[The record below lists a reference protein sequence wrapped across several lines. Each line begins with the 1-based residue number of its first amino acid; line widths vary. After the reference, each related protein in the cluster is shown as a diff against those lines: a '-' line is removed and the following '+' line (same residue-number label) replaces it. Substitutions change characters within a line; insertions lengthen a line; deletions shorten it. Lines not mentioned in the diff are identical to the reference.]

1 MQGLIGL
8 LPFLALFGML
18 AFTRIPAYLATLT
31 TMLGTCV
38 LASAIWHA
46 PTSALTHAADEG
58 TVTAFL
64 PILWVIFAA
73 IFVYF
78 VSTETGAMDVI
89 RNMLCRACPDI
100 RIQAVLIAFCFGG
113 FLEAVAGFGT
123 AVAIPTAMLIT
134 LGCNPVAAATVALV
148 ANSVPVAF
156 GALGIPVI
164 TLAKV
169 TDLDV
174 STLTRH
180 IALQL
185 ALFAVVVP
193 VGLAKLADRS
203 RPLDGWVVR
212 DALLIGVVF
221 SATQVAVAF
230 VAGPELVA
238 VVASLFSLVLFLV
251 IQQWRSPEAKGLFTL
266 ALLRATLPFL
276 ILLVLV
282 LTTRLISIP
291 VLQKAPFTFT
301 TNAFS
306 TTTPPHPLKLDIA
319 TTPGTLLLLAGVIGG
334 LIQGLRPARLGALL
348 WKTAKTVKWT
358 SVTIVSILILA
369 KVMTVSG
376 MIASVAVQ
384 IAHVSGSMFPIIAPM
399 LGALGTFV
407 TGSDTSSNILLGELQ
422 KQTAIST
429 GFDPA
434 WVTAANTT
442 GATAGKMI
450 SPQSIAIACSTV
462 GIESRQREIFRK
474 TIVYCALYVV
484 AVGLLVWLG
493 ALTRIPQAWTPHS
506 LPMH

>member
-1 MQGLIGL
+1 MRGLVGLI
-8 LPFLALFGML
+8 PFLALFGML
-18 AFTRIPAYLATLT
+18 AFTRIPAYLATFA
-31 TMLGTCV
+31 TMLGTWV

-46 PTSALTHAADEG
+46 PTAALTHAAAEG
-58 TVTAFL
+58 AVTAVL

-78 VSTETGAMDVI
+78 VSAETGAMDVI

-123 AVAIPTAMLIT
+123 AVAIPTAMLIS

-164 TLAKV
+164 ALANV
-169 TDLDV
+169 THLDV

-180 IALQL
+180 IAVQL

-193 VGLAKLADRS
+193 VGLAKLVDRS

-251 IQQWRSPEAKGLFTL
+251 IQQRRQGKGLFTL

-282 LTTRLISIP
+282 LVTRLISIP
-291 VLQKAPFTFT
+291 VLQKPPFS
-301 TNAFS
+301 S
-306 TTTPPHPLKLDIA
+306 TMTATGHPVKLDFA
-319 TTPGTLLLLAGVIGG
+319 TTPGTLLLLAGLIGG
-334 LIQGLRPARLGALL
+334 LIQGLRPARLGGLL
-348 WKTAKTVKWT
+348 WKTAKTIKWT

-376 MIASVAVQ
+376 MISSVAVQ
-384 IAHVSGSMFPIIAPM
+384 IAHVSGSMFPVIAPL

-422 KQTAIST
+422 RQTAVST

-434 WVTAANTT
+434 WVTASNTA

-450 SPQSIAIACSTV
+450 SPQSIAVACSTV
-462 GIESRQREIFRK
+462 GIESRQREIFRR
-474 TIVYCALYVV
+474 TILYCALYVV
-484 AVGLLVWLG
+484 AVGLLVWIG
-493 ALTRIPQAWTPHS
+493 AVTRIPKAWTPRS
-506 LPMH
+506 LPIP

>member
-1 MQGLIGL
+1 MQGLIGFI
-8 LPFLALFGML
+8 PFLALFGML
-18 AFTRIPAYLATLT
+18 AFTRIPAYLATLA
-31 TMLGTCV
+31 TMLGTWV

-46 PTSALTHAADEG
+46 PTAALTHAATEG
-58 TVTAFL
+58 AVTAVL

-89 RNMLCRACPDI
+89 RNMLCRACPDL

-164 TLAKV
+164 ALANV
-169 TDLDV
+169 THLDV

-180 IALQL
+180 IAVQL
-185 ALFAVVVP
+185 ALFAVLVP

-203 RPLDGWVVR
+203 RPLEGWVVR

-221 SATQVAVAF
+221 SATQVSVAF

-282 LTTRLISIP
+282 LTTRLLSIP
-291 VLQKAPFTFT
+291 VLQKPPFAFT
-301 TNAFS
+301 MTA
-306 TTTPPHPLKLDIA
+306 TGHPVKLDFA

-334 LIQGLRPARLGALL
+334 LIQGLRPARLGGLL
-348 WKTAKTVKWT
+348 WKTAKTIKWT

-376 MIASVAVQ
+376 MISSVAVQ
-384 IAHVSGSMFPIIAPM
+384 IAHVSGAMFPSIAPL

-422 KQTAIST
+422 RQTAIST
-429 GFDPA
+429 GYDPA
-434 WVTAANTT
+434 WVTASNTT

-474 TIVYCALYVV
+474 TILYCALYVV
-484 AVGLLVWLG
+484 AVGLLVWIG
-493 ALTRIPQAWTPHS
+493 AVTRIPQAWTPRS
-506 LPMH
+506 LPMP

>member
-1 MQGLIGL
+1 VQGLIGFI
-8 LPFLALFGML
+8 PFLALFGML
-18 AFTRIPAYLATLT
+18 AFTRIPAYLATLA
-31 TMLGTCV
+31 TMLGTWV
-38 LASAIWHA
+38 LASALWHA
-46 PTSALTHAADEG
+46 PSAALTHAATEG
-58 TVTAFL
+58 AVTAVL

-89 RNMLCRACPDI
+89 RNMLCRACPDL

-164 TLAKV
+164 ALANV
-169 TDLDV
+169 THLDV

-180 IALQL
+180 IAVQL
-185 ALFAVVVP
+185 ALFAVLVP

-203 RPLDGWVVR
+203 RPLEGWVVR

-221 SATQVAVAF
+221 SATQVSVAF

-282 LTTRLISIP
+282 LVTRLISIP
-291 VLQKAPFTFT
+291 VLQKPPFS
-301 TNAFS
+301 S
-306 TTTPPHPLKLDIA
+306 TMTATGHPVKLDFA

-334 LIQGLRPARLGALL
+334 LIQGLRPARLGGLL
-348 WKTAKTVKWT
+348 WKTAKTIKWT

-376 MIASVAVQ
+376 MISSVAVQ
-384 IAHVSGSMFPIIAPM
+384 IAHVSGAMFPSIAPL

-422 KQTAIST
+422 RQTAIST
-429 GFDPA
+429 GYDPA
-434 WVTAANTT
+434 WVTASNTT

-474 TIVYCALYVV
+474 TILYCALYVV
-484 AVGLLVWLG
+484 AVGLLVWIG
-493 ALTRIPQAWTPHS
+493 AVTRIPQAWTPRS
-506 LPMH
+506 LPMP